1 MVNKVEFSAGGK
13 PVLFYGQER
22 RAPLVILHTV
32 QGEGEKVYQV
42 LSEMT
47 QAEFSFAAI
56 DGLNWD
62 DEMSPWPIPPLSKN
76 DTPCTGGADAYLDK
90 LEDEILPG
98 ILKYLPHKPSYIALT
113 GYSLAGLF
121 ALYAAYRADAFSR
134 LACVSGSFWY
144 PDFIQ
149 YVEGHIMCRK
159 PDKLY
164 FSLGDKESRTRNKV
178 LKPVEDNSR
187 YLADYYSRQGIETI
201 FELNEGNHFYHGA
214 ERMARGI
221 AWILEE

>member
-1 MVNKVEFSAGGK
+1 MVNKVEFSSAGK
-13 PVLFYGQER
+13 PVLFYGQEH

-32 QGEGEKVYQV
+32 QGEGERVYH
-42 LSEMT
+42 LLTEMT

-56 DGLNWD
+56 DGLDWD
-62 DEMSPWPIPPLSKN
+62 DEMSPWPIPPLSKKAA
-76 DTPCTGGADAYLDK
+76 PCTGGADVYLEK
-90 LEDEILPG
+90 LEGEILPD
-98 ILKYLPHKPSYIALT
+98 ILKHLVNEPSYIALG

-121 ALYAAYRADAFSR
+121 ALYAAYGTDVFSR

-149 YVEGHIMCRK
+149 YVEGHVMCRK
-159 PDKLY
+159 PDRLY
-164 FSLGDKESRTRNKV
+164 FSLGDKEAGTKNEI
-178 LKPVEDNSR
+178 LKSVEDNSR
-187 YLADYYSRQGIETI
+187 YLADYYSRQGIKTI
-201 FELNEGNHFYHGA
+201 FELNKGNHFYHGE